1 MTFSTPTVNYLVESG
16 PLFERMREWAQL
28 RVELGQNL
36 QKLAKEF
43 GADPDRIRW
52 SDWENRV
59 LGFWFDRGN
68 EPKHWKRRDTHG
80 CSLPYRTN
88 TQAWEKIRSI
98 SPPPQQ
104 VDFLADTIG
113 RPFSI
118 AGYPPLWFRYFSP
131 QGPFMMTM
139 PGLAAALAEMDRA
152 DDTLTDPE
160 KSWLSPER
168 VGARRILLEEWE
180 VLKAQ
185 HKLDMAQRETD
196 PEGGAA

>member
-1 MTFSTPTVNYLVESG
+1 MTLTVYYLVEEG

-28 RVELGQNL
+28 RRELTHNL
-36 QKLAKEF
+36 QDLAKEF

-52 SDWENRV
+52 CDFSGRI
-59 LGFWFDRGN
+59 LGFTFDRGN

-80 CSLPYRTN
+80 CSMPYKTD
-88 TQAWEKIRSI
+88 TQAWEKILSI
-98 SPPPQQ
+98 SSTPPQ
-104 VDFLADTIG
+104 VVFLEDIIW

-118 AGYPPLWFRYFSP
+118 AGYPPLRFCFFRP
-131 QGPFMMTM
+131 QGPFMMIM

-160 KSWLSPER
+160 RNWLAPER

-185 HKLDMAQRETD
+185 HKLDMAQRDAD